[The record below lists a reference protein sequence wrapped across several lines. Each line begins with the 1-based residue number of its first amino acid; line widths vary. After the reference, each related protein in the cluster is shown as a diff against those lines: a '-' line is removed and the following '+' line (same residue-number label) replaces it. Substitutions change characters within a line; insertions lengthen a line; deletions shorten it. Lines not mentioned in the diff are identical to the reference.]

1 MEATGQMAA
10 APSVALATRLMTR
23 SFQPAYQHTF
33 TVNCYFSS
41 TSSDTD
47 FFTYNSGRARRRRK
61 RQEQK
66 KLFLQ
71 QKLLRKEAAK
81 ESIDETDTRRIIDI
95 VFPNPYRY
103 DKKEEKD
110 KMKWPKDLKTVW
122 LIISDAVTQYRLTW
136 EGFFSSR
143 GLLVETPEESSTNGL
158 TASALQRDAESKKNE
173 IVRNAKKNALFVQD
187 EALELR
193 KEVRERTGI
202 NSSEDLKRY
211 AAEAMQLM
219 STSLKEFMAG
229 YRKGR
234 DDEVEKMLTEY
245 FQDLK
250 KKFSKPR
257 RRKRKRRVLKR

>member
-1 MEATGQMAA
+1 
-10 APSVALATRLMTR
+10 
-23 SFQPAYQHTF
+23 
-33 TVNCYFSS
+33 
-41 TSSDTD
+41 
-47 FFTYNSGRARRRRK
+47 
-61 RQEQK
+61 
-66 KLFLQ
+66 
-71 QKLLRKEAAK
+71 
-81 ESIDETDTRRIIDI
+81 
-95 VFPNPYRY
+95 
-103 DKKEEKD
+103 
-110 KMKWPKDLKTVW
+110 
-122 LIISDAVTQYRLTW
+122 
-136 EGFFSSR
+136 
-143 GLLVETPEESSTNGL
+143 
-158 TASALQRDAESKKNE
+158 
-173 IVRNAKKNALFVQD
+173 
-187 EALELR
+187 LELR